1 MRGKQYVKKGVWY
14 IGGKKRKQTGGAIP
28 LGLLASIGV
37 PILGEIAKL
46 ILGKFF
52 GCGHKRTLRRRRW

>member
-37 PILGEIAKL
+37 L

-52 GCGHKRTLRRRRW
+52 GCGHKRTRRRRRW